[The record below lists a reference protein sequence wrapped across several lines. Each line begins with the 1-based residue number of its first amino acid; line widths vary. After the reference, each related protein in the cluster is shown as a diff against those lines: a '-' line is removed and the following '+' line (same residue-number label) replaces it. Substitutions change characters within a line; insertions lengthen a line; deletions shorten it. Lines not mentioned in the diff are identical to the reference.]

1 MEKKKAKG
9 ANTRVG
15 NKAGDNKKEK
25 DLEEDEDEDE
35 GEDKENLNKEEEK
48 EVPQTLG
55 RPGWIPKKLL
65 YSTVGGG
72 SFILILVIAVSI
84 SKHVGKSTNVVSED
98 KLCMDHSPRCP
109 EDWFRAFRKCYYLST
124 DQNSWNASQKTCR
137 SLGANLAIFT
147 TAEEMEFL
155 RKRIGSPTYWVG
167 LINDKGTSSWTW
179 VDGTSPSS
187 WLQIEGAGCA
197 RLSQGGISSDSCM
210 SSRNYICNK
219 EDKCG

>member
-55 RPGWIPKKLL
+55 RP
-65 YSTVGGG
+65 
-72 SFILILVIAVSI
+72 
-84 SKHVGKSTNVVSED
+84 VGKSTNVVSED